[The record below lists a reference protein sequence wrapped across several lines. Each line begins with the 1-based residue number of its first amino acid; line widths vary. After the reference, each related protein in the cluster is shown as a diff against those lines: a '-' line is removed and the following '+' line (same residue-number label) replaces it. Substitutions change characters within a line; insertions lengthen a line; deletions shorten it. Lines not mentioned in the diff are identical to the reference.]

1 MRLIAGANK
10 RVFCRVIFSEFK
22 IFTLPSL
29 YILEVL
35 RLIKKLK
42 GNLKFNF
49 QMYDYNT
56 RGKNKLFVQGCNKTL
71 YQNSVMNMA
80 IRLYNKLHE
89 RIRILNNFRSFNKD
103 VKLLLISNT
112 FYSTDG
118 CLKSKSL

>member
-1 MRLIAGANK
+1 MRLIARANK
-10 RVFCRVIFSEFK
+10 RVFCRGIFSEFK
-22 IFTLPSL
+22 ILTLPSL

-35 RLIKKLK
+35 RFIKKLE

-112 FYSTDG
+112 FYSTDE